1 MAHSDDKLDK
11 IWEKGAKVRDK
22 KADLYR
28 KDSEGKIIY
37 KPSYGKSS
45 NMGWEVDH
53 KRPRSKGG
61 TDNIRNLV
69 PKHWKSNRAKSDKY

>member
-11 IWEKGAKVRDK
+11 IWEKGAKVRGK

-37 KPSYGKSS
+37 KPSYGKPS

-53 KRPRSKGG
+53 KKPRSKGG

-69 PKHWKSNRAKSDKY
+69 PKHWKSNRAKSDRY